1 VATSYDLIA
10 EDFLSDLAALSNL
23 VQSAHNSG
31 SSAKARVASV
41 NSATLLLAATFEEFV
56 RQLGRQFARDVV
68 SRTIDPK
75 KLPKKLTATAW
86 KRTLENLARAKID
99 TGGTPLSL
107 EHISADSRV
116 KFDAVWAFL
125 GGDIS
130 QDIYDSLIHNENNMR
145 PSEINAV
152 FSICDLP
159 NICLK
164 ICDHEVMKN
173 HFGEEDS
180 GKVHGMF
187 LTSLND
193 FMEMRNDIAHS
204 LNAGSSAGPDKF
216 YGYVSTFNAIALA
229 LATRLPDSL
238 PRAEQL
244 DG

>member
-1 VATSYDLIA
+1 MATSYDLIA

-23 VQSAHNSG
+23 VQAAHSSG

-68 SRTIDPK
+68 SRTSDPK

-107 EHISADSRV
+107 EHISAESRA
-116 KFDAVWAFL
+116 KFDSVWAFL
-125 GGDIS
+125 GGDVS

-152 FSICDLP
+152 FSICDLSDV
-159 NICLK
+159 CLK
-164 ICDHEVMKN
+164 ICDHEKMKD
-173 HFGEEDS
+173 HFGEEDK
-180 GKVHGMF
+180 GKVHSRF
-187 LTSLND
+187 LTSVND

-204 LNAGSSAGPDKF
+204 LNAGSSAGPEIF
-216 YGYVSTFNAIALA
+216 YSYVSTFQAVAVALA
-229 LATRLPDSL
+229 ERLADSL
-238 PRAEQL
+238 PAEQAV
-244 DG
+244 G

>member
-10 EDFLSDLAALSNL
+10 EDFLSDLTALSNL
-23 VQSAHNSG
+23 VQAAHSSG

-41 NSATLLLAATFEEFV
+41 NSATLLLAATFEEFI

-68 SRTIDPK
+68 SRTSDPK

-107 EHISADSRV
+107 EHISAESRA

-125 GGDIS
+125 GGDVS
-130 QDIYDSLIHNENNMR
+130 QNIYDSLIHNENNMR

-152 FSICDLP
+152 FSICDLS
-159 NICLK
+159 NICFK
-164 ICDHEVMKN
+164 ICDHEKMKD

-180 GKVHGMF
+180 GKVHGRF

-204 LNAGSSAGPDKF
+204 LNAGSSAGPDRF
-216 YGYVSTFNAIALA
+216 YGYVSTFQAIAVA
-229 LATRLPDSL
+229 LAERLPDSL
-238 PRAEQL
+238 PASQV
-244 DG
+244 GA